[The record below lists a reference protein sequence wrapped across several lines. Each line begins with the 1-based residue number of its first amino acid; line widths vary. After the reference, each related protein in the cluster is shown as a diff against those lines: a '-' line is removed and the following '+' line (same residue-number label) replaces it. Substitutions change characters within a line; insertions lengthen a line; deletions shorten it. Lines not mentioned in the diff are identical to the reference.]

1 MQGGF
6 CPVEMDNRQAFLF
19 AGMMAFH
26 DVLRGEIDGFQRS
39 DAVP

>member
-1 MQGGF
+1 
-6 CPVEMDNRQAFLF
+6 MDNRQAFLF